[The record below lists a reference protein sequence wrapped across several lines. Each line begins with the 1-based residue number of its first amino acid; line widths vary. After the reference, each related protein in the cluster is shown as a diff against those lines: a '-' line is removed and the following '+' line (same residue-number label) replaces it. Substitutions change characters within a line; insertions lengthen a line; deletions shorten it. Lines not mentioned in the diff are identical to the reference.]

1 MDKQENY
8 VFLSVLSSPS
18 SGVFGLIEVLVFGLV
33 VFWEMLQYFIIICLI
48 IQSRFSVKATGG
60 WKWRR
65 MCCMPVVLL
74 FELGVLGVV
83 TTASLSIVYTEYGSN
98 GRFVII
104 KYNVL
109 YVNY

>member
-1 MDKQENY
+1 
-8 VFLSVLSSPS
+8 
-18 SGVFGLIEVLVFGLV
+18 
-33 VFWEMLQYFIIICLI
+33 
-48 IQSRFSVKATGG
+48 
-60 WKWRR
+60 